1 MLNIHDKSVKK
12 IVLGK
17 IKESKDNV
25 DIHLLTTLNETA

>member
-1 MLNIHDKSVKK
+1 MCEKK

-25 DIHLLTTLNETA
+25 DIQLLTTLNETA